1 MLEASKQGPH
11 RSRLSEL
18 KRCVSQLC
26 AGLAKVYCSR
36 HHAQSQRA
44 TGQPFPAFEDD
55 ADAWVKARWNR
66 GDAARVVAAALD
78 AASALPGNG
87 GTGGPVVEVEM
98 ELTFGPRRQRE
109 AGARPLSGRAALAV
123 AAAAESD
130 GEEEEAPSDLAAVV
144 VTRVWRAEG
153 RVCASSQWAAVG
165 GNRLTR

>member
-1 MLEASKQGPH
+1 M
-11 RSRLSEL
+11 
-18 KRCVSQLC
+18 C

-87 GTGGPVVEVEM
+87 GTCTGGPVVEVEM

-144 VTRVWRAEG
+144 VCGVRVRKA
-153 RVCASSQWAAVG
+153 VCAPPHSGLLLEGTGSRG
-165 GNRLTR
+165 RLD